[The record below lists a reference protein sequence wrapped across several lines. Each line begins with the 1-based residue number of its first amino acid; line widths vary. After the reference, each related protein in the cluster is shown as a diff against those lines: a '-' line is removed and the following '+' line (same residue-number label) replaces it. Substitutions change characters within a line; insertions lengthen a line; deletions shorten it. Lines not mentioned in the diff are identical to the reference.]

1 MTVIQPF
8 DPAERVRE
16 MIMIKLRE
24 KNTPKNLL
32 FTNADLKK
40 LIVPLIIEQF
50 LSVMVGMADIM
61 MVSAAGE
68 TAVSGVALVDLINV
82 LIINI
87 FAALGTGGAVVVA
100 QLLGARQKE
109 RARQAA
115 CQLVYI
121 TAAIGIVMMAA
132 VCLWR
137 SPLLHLLFGS
147 TEKAVMDSALI
158 YFLISA
164 FSYPFIA
171 VYNAGAALFRA
182 QGNSRISMYISALMN
197 VVNIIGN
204 AVFVYVFH
212 RGADGVAAS
221 STISRAMAAVIVI
234 ALLHKKTLEVYVE
247 KLLHFKLDRRLI
259 LRILSIGIPNS
270 LENSFFQL
278 GRVLLVSMI
287 SGFGTVQI
295 TANAVGNNL
304 AAFCIMPG
312 QAMGLALV
320 TVIGQCVGSGDF
332 VQVRYYLKKLMK
344 YTYIMMW
351 ALNLVLFLI
360 LPVILS
366 AYNMS
371 EETYTLAL
379 ILICIHNI
387 SAIFLWPL
395 SFTMP
400 NALRAANDVRFPMA
414 ISIFSM
420 CVFRLGF
427 SYVIGV
433 IFGYGAIGVW
443 IAMVIDWVF
452 RVICFLLRVRRV
464 LWKMHPLPRV

>member
-1 MTVIQPF
+1 MFNVTKKAVP
-8 DPAERVRE
+8 
-16 MIMIKLRE
+16 
-24 KNTPKNLL
+24 PKLL
-32 FTNADLKK
+32 FDNSALKK

-68 TAVSGVALVDLINV
+68 SAVSGVALVDLINV

-100 QLLGARQKE
+100 QLLGARQE
-109 RARQAA
+109 DRARQAA
-115 CQLVYI
+115 NQLVYI
-121 TAAIGIVMMAA
+121 TAFIGIVMMAA

-137 SPLLHLLFGS
+137 VPLLHLLFGS
-147 TEKAVMDSALI
+147 TEKSVMDSALI

-171 VYNAGAALFRA
+171 VYNAGAALYRA
-182 QGNSRISMYISALMN
+182 QGNSKISMYISALMN
-197 VVNIIGN
+197 VVNIFGN
-204 AVFVYVFH
+204 AFFVFVLH

-234 ALLHKKTLEVYVE
+234 ALLHKKSQKIYVE
-247 KLLHFKLDRRLI
+247 KLLRFRIDRRMI
-259 LRILSIGIPNS
+259 GRILSIGVPNS

-287 SGFGTVQI
+287 SVFGTTQI

-304 AAFCIMPG
+304 AAFCILPG
-312 QAMGLALV
+312 QAMGLAMV
-320 TVIGQCVGSGDF
+320 TVIGQCVGANDF
-332 VQVRYYLKKLMK
+332 DQVRYYFKRLMK
-344 YTYIMMW
+344 MTYIMMW
-351 ALNLVLFLI
+351 ILNAALFLI
-360 LPVILS
+360 LPLILS

-371 EETYTLAL
+371 EDTYHLAV

-387 SAIFLWPL
+387 SAVFLWPL

-400 NALRAANDVRFPMA
+400 NALRAANDVRFPMC

-420 CVFRLGF
+420 LVFRLGF
-427 SYVIGV
+427 SYIIGV
-433 IFGYGAIGVW
+433 MFNYGAIGVW

-452 RVICFLLRVRRV
+452 RVICFSFRVRKT
-464 LWKMHPLPRV
+464 LWKSPPLSRA